1 MVIWRGIKNETR
13 LSLVFILLS
22 PKPIFKHYCGVSVTS
37 FCVGKGW
44 KPISEEI
51 ADPGE
56 IERLME
62 PFMDRVDHQI
72 DSHYMKLRELA
83 VNFEDLSSRSIKQI
97 R

>member
-1 MVIWRGIKNETR
+1 M
-13 LSLVFILLS
+13 
-22 PKPIFKHYCGVSVTS
+22 
-37 FCVGKGW
+37 
-44 KPISEEI
+44 

-83 VNFEDLSSRSIKQI
+83 VNFEDLSSRSMKQI
-97 R
+97 RYSSYISVV